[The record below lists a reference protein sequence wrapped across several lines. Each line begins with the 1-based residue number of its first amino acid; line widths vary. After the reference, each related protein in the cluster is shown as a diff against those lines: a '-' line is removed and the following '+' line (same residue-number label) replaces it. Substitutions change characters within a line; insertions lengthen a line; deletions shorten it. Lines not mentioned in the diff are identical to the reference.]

1 MKDVYKQII
10 GFMDDLYNSIG
21 LLAVAV
27 EKHMK
32 EKNFIPL
39 KNAKDRINW
48 KISHNIN
55 KPNGWRLSYL
65 SRLYTHKEHG
75 PDKYENSIL
84 YQIILETMSYFPFPC
99 ILCVKTKHKPSTS
112 SEIYNDV
119 WRIRSFNALSQKN
132 GDWHSFKKETEW
144 CIAEPSFGP
153 PIKWVKGYFLNLFDI
168 NEPQKVYDNIILP
181 LTSDTDSIDLSKVL
195 TVKKYDFPGLE

>member
-1 MKDVYKQII
+1 MEDVYKQII
-10 GFMDDLYNSIG
+10 GFMDDLYNNIG

-39 KNAKDRINW
+39 KDARERISWN
-48 KISHNIN
+48 ISPNIN

-65 SRLYTHKEHG
+65 SRLYIHKDDG
-75 PDKYENSIL
+75 PDRYENSIL

-99 ILCVKTKHKPSTS
+99 ILCVKIKHEPSTS

-119 WRIRSFNALSQKN
+119 WRTRSFNALSQKN
-132 GDWHSFKKETEW
+132 GEWQSFKKENEW
-144 CIAEPSFGP
+144 CIAKHSRKS
-153 PIKWVKGYFLNLFDI
+153 PIKWIKGYFLNLCDI
-168 NEPQKVYDNIILP
+168 DELKKAYDNIVVP
-181 LTSDTDSIDLSKVL
+181 LTSRKASFDLIKTL
-195 TVKKYDFPGLE
+195 TVKKYDFPGL